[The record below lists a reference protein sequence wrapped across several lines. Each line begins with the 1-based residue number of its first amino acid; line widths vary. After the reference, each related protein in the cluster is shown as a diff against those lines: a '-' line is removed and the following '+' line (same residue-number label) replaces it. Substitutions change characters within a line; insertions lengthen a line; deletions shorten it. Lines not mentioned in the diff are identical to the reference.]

1 MSLGFESDPG
11 NRKDHQSHPFNSS
24 SSSLTTCWPE
34 ENSLWTPSLMDTGNS
49 FCSTYMDH
57 TRVAMEYEVQDTPEG
72 EVSEG
77 EMLRTLP
84 DPNLDLGL
92 SNVEAAIPIEDD
104 VFF

>member
-1 MSLGFESDPG
+1 
-11 NRKDHQSHPFNSS
+11 
-24 SSSLTTCWPE
+24 
-34 ENSLWTPSLMDTGNS
+34 MDAGNS
-49 FCSTYMDH
+49 FSGAYMDH

-77 EMLRTLP
+77 EMLRSLP
-84 DPNLDLGL
+84 DPSLEIGL